1 MLCPDALPTRPISLP
16 ETAILRRS
24 RVRLAGYDRLVTAR
38 EEVLLL
44 GLIDWVALE
53 RVHAHVAWENSGEP
67 LSVIHEK
74 VLDLIRSLV
83 SDGLFEVGDLDT
95 EDHRFGAWDNP
106 LDESLQRIREV
117 YTKEFDDESAWWF
130 ICWLDLTEKGLQVA
144 ETIEANAEDARSV

>member
-1 MLCPDALPTRPISLP
+1 MAGAVSWLRSSGDGTR
-16 ETAILRRS
+16 R
-24 RVRLAGYDRLVTAR
+24 G
-38 EEVLLL
+38 LLL

-67 LSVIHEK
+67 LSVIQEK

-144 ETIEANAEDARSV
+144 ETIEANAEDPRSV